1 MSLGKRKLTDQLE
14 LYAGY
19 IFSEYPQV
27 KEVEVGFVWM
37 ALKKIDKEIRDIV
50 ADATRDPERQLWL
63 AQRFSPL
70 STCDPSA
77 WQYAGHN
84 LADAISLD
92 FTHTT
97 RLAELVGA
105 AFARK
110 AVEWKAELY
119 RGGV

>member
-1 MSLGKRKLTDQLE
+1 MPPCTAALPWLLRSSLQRSGQGREIIAPTRLGGVPKGLTADS
-14 LYAGY
+14 
-19 IFSEYPQV
+19 F
-27 KEVEVGFVWM
+27 
-37 ALKKIDKEIRDIV
+37 RDIV